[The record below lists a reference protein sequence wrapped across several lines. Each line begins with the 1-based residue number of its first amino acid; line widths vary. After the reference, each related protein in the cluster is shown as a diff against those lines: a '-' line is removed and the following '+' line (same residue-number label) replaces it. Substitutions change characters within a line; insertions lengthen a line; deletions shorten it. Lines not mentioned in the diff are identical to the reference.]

1 MPFLRIISSYTV
13 LIYAGTYAVRYLC
26 SVKKIVFRLK
36 NLSVL
41 PSGKIF
47 LFYPRLYAEK
57 SLFALC
63 I

>member
-13 LIYAGTYAVRYLC
+13 LICAGTYAVRYLC
-26 SVKKIVFRLK
+26 SAKKLFSIKKSFCIAVRK
-36 NLSVL
+36 D
-41 PSGKIF
+41 F
-47 LFYPRLYAEK
+47 LFYPRLYAKK